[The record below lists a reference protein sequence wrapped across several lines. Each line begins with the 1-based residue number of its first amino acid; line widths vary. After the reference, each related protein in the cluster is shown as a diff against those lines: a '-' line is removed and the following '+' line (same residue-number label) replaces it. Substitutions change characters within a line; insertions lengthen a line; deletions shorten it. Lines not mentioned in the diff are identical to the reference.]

1 MKSISTMQ
9 SRVKNIRLRYLQ
21 QLLPALCLCLMAL
34 PAIGQEEEAAQMPV
48 ERPVANTFE
57 SVLMIDNQTVMVP
70 IKNTLEFDIQH
81 RFGTMQNGFEDL
93 FGLYAPSN
101 IRLGFLFV
109 PINNLAVGFGFSK
122 KNTLLDFSAK
132 YALLK
137 QYKDWRRP
145 VSVTYYGN
153 AALDPRSADDR
164 EVYHESD
171 RLAFFHQLIIARK
184 INNWLSVQV
193 APSLSH
199 YNLQPNRSMENDHF
213 AIAFGAQVKV
223 TEGMAIIANVDQPI
237 TQHDNNNPNPNVSL
251 GIQMTTSA
259 HAFQIFV
266 GNYDGLVPQENNM
279 FYRWID
285 NGNTEW
291 NGFDRFV
298 DRFRIGFNIT
308 RLWNF

>member
-1 MKSISTMQ
+1 
-9 SRVKNIRLRYLQ
+9 
-21 QLLPALCLCLMAL
+21 MAL